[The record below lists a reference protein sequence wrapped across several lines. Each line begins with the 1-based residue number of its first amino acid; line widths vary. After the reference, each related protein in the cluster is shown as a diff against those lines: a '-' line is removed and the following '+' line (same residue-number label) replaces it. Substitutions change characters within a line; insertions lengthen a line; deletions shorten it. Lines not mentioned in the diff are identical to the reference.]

1 MGKLETST
9 LDLVERLL
17 EIGTALSAE
26 KDTPRLLEMILLGA
40 KEITHA
46 DGGTLYRV
54 SGDHESLEFAI
65 IRTDSLDIAMG
76 GTTGNQITFP
86 NLPLHRED
94 GTPNTNMVAACA
106 ALERV
111 TINIPDAYENTTYDF
126 SGTRTFDE
134 STGYRSKSFLTVPM
148 ANHENEVIGVLQLL
162 NKLDPE
168 SGEVVPFSP
177 EDQRLVESLASQAA
191 VALTNQQLIANLREL
206 FESFIEMIA
215 SAIDDKSPYTGG
227 HCRRVPELSMMLADA
242 CARTSEGPLAS
253 FAMSPSDRY
262 ELKIASWLHDCGKV
276 TTPEYVVDK
285 ATKLETIHDRVHT
298 VDTRF
303 EVLKRD
309 AEIELLKVRIAALEA
324 GEEADHAA
332 LEAAYEARVAQLDD
346 DREFVRRH
354 NVGGEFMR
362 DEDKARVRQIAE
374 NRWVGADGKEQAF
387 LTDNEIYN
395 LCIER
400 GTLTGEEREVINY
413 HITATIKMLESLP
426 FPKDLLRVPEFA
438 GGHHEKMDGTGYPR
452 GLKRDD
458 MSVQARIM
466 GIADIFEALTAA
478 DRPYK
483 KPKTLS
489 ESIKILS
496 FMVKDQHIDPDLF
509 RLLLESGI
517 YKDYA
522 ERFLKPEQLD
532 EVDLGQYLDK
542 AAE

>member
-76 GTTGNQITFP
+76 GTSGKEITFP
-86 NLPLHRED
+86 NLPLHRDD

-126 SGTRTFDE
+126 SGTRKFDE

-162 NKLDPE
+162 NKIDPD

-242 CARTSEGPLAS
+242 CARTQDGPLAE
-253 FAMSPSDRY
+253 FDMSPTDRY

-285 ATKLETIHDRVHT
+285 ATKLETIYDRVHT

-309 AEIELLKVRIAALEA
+309 AEIELLKARLAALEA
-324 GEEADHAA
+324 GEEADLAA
-332 LEAAYEARVAQLDD
+332 LESAFEARVTQLDD

-354 NVGGEFMR
+354 NVGGEFMK
-362 DEDKARVRQIAE
+362 DDHKARVRQIAE
-374 NRWVGADGKEQAF
+374 NRWVAPDGTEQSF
-387 LTDNEIYN
+387 LTENEIYN

-400 GTLTGEEREVINY
+400 GTLTDEEREVINY

-438 GGHHEKMDGTGYPR
+438 GGHHEKMDGSGYPR

-483 KPKTLS
+483 KAKTLS
-489 ESIKILS
+489 ESLKIMG
-496 FMVKDQHIDPDLF
+496 FMKKDAHIDPDLF
-509 RLLLESGI
+509 DVFLREKVWLEYANSFLL
-517 YKDYA
+517 
-522 ERFLKPEQLD
+522 PEQID
-532 EVDLGQYLDK
+532 EVDLAKVPGY
-542 AAE
+542 EG

>member
-1 MGKLETST
+1 MGKLETSA

-26 KDTPRLLEMILLGA
+26 KDTPRLLERILLGA

-54 SGDHESLEFAI
+54 SDDQQSLEFAI

-76 GTTGNQITFP
+76 GTTGKEITFP

-94 GTPNTNMVAACA
+94 GSPNVNMVAACA

-126 SGTRTFDE
+126 SGTVKFDA
-134 STGYRSKSFLTVPM
+134 STGYRSRSFLTVPM

-162 NKLDPE
+162 NKIDPE
-168 SGEVVPFSP
+168 DGAVVPFTE

-191 VALTNQQLIANLREL
+191 VALTNQQLIANLRQL

-242 CARTSEGPLAS
+242 CSRTGEGPLANFS
-253 FAMSPSDRY
+253 MTPTDRY

-285 ATKLETIHDRVHT
+285 ATKLEAIHDRVNT

-309 AEIELLKVRIAALEA
+309 AEIAFLKARIEALEQGREVDLAALEST
-324 GEEADHAA
+324 
-332 LEAAYEARVAQLDD
+332 YENHLAQLDV
-346 DREFVRRH
+346 DREFVH
-354 NVGGEFMR
+354 KANIGGEFMR
-362 DEDKARVRQIAE
+362 EEDKARVHEIAE
-374 NRWVGADGKEQAF
+374 HRWVGPDGEEQPF
-387 LTDNEIYN
+387 LTENEVYN
-395 LCIER
+395 LCVER
-400 GTLTGEEREVINY
+400 GTLTAEERDVINY

-426 FPKDLLRVPEFA
+426 FPKDLQRVPEFA
-438 GGHHEKMDGTGYPR
+438 GGHHEKMDGSGYPR
-452 GLKRDD
+452 GLKRDQ
-458 MSVQARIM
+458 MSIQARIM

-483 KPKTLS
+483 KAKTLS
-489 ESIKILS
+489 ESLRIMG
-496 FMVKDQHIDPDLF
+496 FMKKDSHIDPDLF
-509 RLLLESGI
+509 DVFLREKVWLE
-517 YKDYA
+517 YA
-522 ERFLKPEQLD
+522 DKFLQPEQID
-532 EVDLGQYLDK
+532 EVDLAQVPGYGS
-542 AAE
+542 

>member
-1 MGKLETST
+1 MGKLETSA

-26 KDTPRLLEMILLGA
+26 KDTPRLLERILLGA

-54 SGDHESLEFAI
+54 SDDQQSLEFAI

-76 GTTGNQITFP
+76 GTTGKEITFP

-94 GTPNTNMVAACA
+94 GSPNVNMVAACA

-126 SGTRTFDE
+126 SGTVKFDA
-134 STGYRSKSFLTVPM
+134 STGYRSRSFLTVPM

-162 NKLDPE
+162 NKIDPE
-168 SGEVVPFSP
+168 NGEVVPFTE

-191 VALTNQQLIANLREL
+191 VALTNQQLIANLRQL

-242 CARTSEGPLAS
+242 CSRTGEGPLANFS
-253 FAMSPSDRY
+253 MTPTDRY

-285 ATKLETIHDRVHT
+285 ATKLEAIHDRVNT

-309 AEIELLKVRIAALEA
+309 AEIAFLKARIEALEQGREEDLAALEST
-324 GEEADHAA
+324 
-332 LEAAYEARVAQLDD
+332 YESHLAQLDV
-346 DREFVRRH
+346 DREFVH
-354 NVGGEFMR
+354 KANIGGEFMR
-362 DEDKARVRQIAE
+362 EEDKARIHEIAE
-374 NRWVGADGKEQAF
+374 HRWVGPDGEEQPF
-387 LTDNEIYN
+387 LTENEVYN
-395 LCIER
+395 LCVER
-400 GTLTGEEREVINY
+400 GTLTAEERDVINY

-426 FPKDLLRVPEFA
+426 FPKDLQRVPEFA

-452 GLKRDD
+452 GLKRDQ
-458 MSVQARIM
+458 MSIQARIM

-483 KPKTLS
+483 KAKTLS
-489 ESIKILS
+489 ESLRIMG
-496 FMVKDQHIDPDLF
+496 FMKKDSHIDPDLF
-509 RLLLESGI
+509 DVFLREKVWLE
-517 YKDYA
+517 YA
-522 ERFLKPEQLD
+522 DKFLQPEQID
-532 EVDLGQYLDK
+532 EVDLAQVPGYGS
-542 AAE
+542 

>member
-17 EIGTALSAE
+17 EIGTALTAE

-54 SGDHESLEFAI
+54 SADHQNLEFAI
-65 IRTDSLDIAMG
+65 IRTDSLEIAMG
-76 GTTGNQITFP
+76 GTSGNDITFP
-86 NLPLHRED
+86 DLPLHRDD

-126 SGTRTFDE
+126 SGTRKFDE
-134 STGYRSKSFLTVPM
+134 STGYRSQSFLTVPM

-162 NKLDPE
+162 NKIDPA
-168 SGEVVPFSP
+168 SGAVVPFSA

-191 VALTNQQLIANLREL
+191 VSLTNQQLIANLREL

-227 HCRRVPELSMMLADA
+227 HCRRVPELSMMLAEA
-242 CARTSEGPLAS
+242 CARTRNGPLRD
-253 FAMSPSDRY
+253 FDMSPSDRY
-262 ELKIASWLHDCGKV
+262 ELRIASWLHDCGKV

-285 ATKLETIHDRVHT
+285 ATKLETIYDRVHT

-309 AEIELLKVRIAALEA
+309 AEIEQLKARLAALEA
-324 GEEADHAA
+324 GEEPDLEA
-332 LEAAYEARVAQLDD
+332 LETVYEARLAQLDD
-346 DREFVRRH
+346 DRGFVRKH

-362 DEDKARVRQIAE
+362 DEDKQRTRAIAAY
-374 NRWVGADGKEQAF
+374 RWVGTDGEEQPF
-387 LTDNEIYN
+387 LTDNEVYN

-400 GTLTGEEREVINY
+400 GTLTAEERDVINY

-426 FPKDLLRVPEFA
+426 FPKELQRVPEFA

-458 MSVQARIM
+458 MSLQARIM

-483 KPKTLS
+483 KAKTLS
-489 ESIKILS
+489 ESLKIMG
-496 FMVKDQHIDPDLF
+496 FMKKDNHIDPDLF
-509 RLLLESGI
+509 DVFLQEKVWLEYANSFLL
-517 YKDYA
+517 
-522 ERFLKPEQLD
+522 PEQID
-532 EVDLGQYLDK
+532 EVDLTQIPGY
-542 AAE
+542 AG

>member
-1 MGKLETST
+1 MGKLETSA

-26 KDTPRLLEMILLGA
+26 KDTPRLLERILLGA

-54 SGDHESLEFAI
+54 SDDQQSLEFAI

-76 GTTGNQITFP
+76 GTTGKEITFP

-94 GTPNTNMVAACA
+94 GSPNVNMVAACA

-126 SGTRTFDE
+126 SGTVKFDA
-134 STGYRSKSFLTVPM
+134 STGYRSRSFLTVPM

-162 NKLDPE
+162 NKIDPE
-168 SGEVVPFSP
+168 NGAVVPFTE

-191 VALTNQQLIANLREL
+191 VALTNQQLIANLRQL

-242 CARTSEGPLAS
+242 CSRTGEGPLANFS
-253 FAMSPSDRY
+253 MTPTDRY

-285 ATKLETIHDRVHT
+285 ATKLEAIHDRVNT

-309 AEIELLKVRIAALEA
+309 AEIAFLKARIEALEQGREEDLAALEST
-324 GEEADHAA
+324 
-332 LEAAYEARVAQLDD
+332 YESHLAQLDV
-346 DREFVRRH
+346 DREFVH
-354 NVGGEFMR
+354 KANIGGEFMR
-362 DEDKARVRQIAE
+362 EEDKARIHEIAE
-374 NRWVGADGKEQAF
+374 HRWVGPDGEEQPF
-387 LTDNEIYN
+387 LTENEVYN
-395 LCIER
+395 LCVER
-400 GTLTGEEREVINY
+400 GTLTAEERDVINY

-426 FPKDLLRVPEFA
+426 FPKDLQRVPEFA
-438 GGHHEKMDGTGYPR
+438 GGHHEKMDGSGYPR
-452 GLKRDD
+452 GLKRDQ
-458 MSVQARIM
+458 MSIQARIM

-483 KPKTLS
+483 KAKTLS
-489 ESIKILS
+489 ESLRIMG
-496 FMVKDQHIDPDLF
+496 FMKKDSHIDPDLF
-509 RLLLESGI
+509 DVFLREKVWLE
-517 YKDYA
+517 YA
-522 ERFLKPEQLD
+522 DKFLQPEQID
-532 EVDLGQYLDK
+532 EVDLAQVPGYGS
-542 AAE
+542 

>member
-1 MGKLETST
+1 MGKLETSA

-26 KDTPRLLEMILLGA
+26 KDTPRLLERILLGA

-54 SGDHESLEFAI
+54 SDDQQSLEFAI

-76 GTTGNQITFP
+76 GTTGKEITFP

-94 GTPNTNMVAACA
+94 GSPNVNMVAACA

-126 SGTRTFDE
+126 SGTVKFDA
-134 STGYRSKSFLTVPM
+134 STGYRSRSFLTVPM

-162 NKLDPE
+162 NKIDPE
-168 SGEVVPFSP
+168 NGEVVPFTE

-191 VALTNQQLIANLREL
+191 VALTNQQLIANLRQL

-242 CARTSEGPLAS
+242 CSRTGEGPLANFS
-253 FAMSPSDRY
+253 MTPTDRY

-285 ATKLETIHDRVHT
+285 ATKLEAIHDRVNT

-309 AEIELLKVRIAALEA
+309 AEIAFLKARIEALEEGREVDLAALEST
-324 GEEADHAA
+324 
-332 LEAAYEARVAQLDD
+332 YESHLAQLDV
-346 DREFVRRH
+346 DREFVH
-354 NVGGEFMR
+354 KANIGGEFMR
-362 DEDKARVRQIAE
+362 EEDKARIHEIAE
-374 NRWVGADGKEQAF
+374 HRWVGPDGEEQPF
-387 LTDNEIYN
+387 LTENEVYN
-395 LCIER
+395 LCVER
-400 GTLTGEEREVINY
+400 GTLTAEERDVINY

-426 FPKDLLRVPEFA
+426 FPKDLQRVPEFA
-438 GGHHEKMDGTGYPR
+438 GGHHEKMDGSGYPR
-452 GLKRDD
+452 GLKRDQ
-458 MSVQARIM
+458 MSIQARIM

-483 KPKTLS
+483 KAKTLS
-489 ESIKILS
+489 ESLRIMG
-496 FMVKDQHIDPDLF
+496 FMKKDSHIDPDLF
-509 RLLLESGI
+509 DVFLREKVWLE
-517 YKDYA
+517 YA
-522 ERFLKPEQLD
+522 DKFLQPEQID
-532 EVDLGQYLDK
+532 EVDLAQVPGYGS
-542 AAE
+542 

>member
-1 MGKLETST
+1 MGNLETST

-54 SGDHESLEFAI
+54 SGDHQSLEFAI

-76 GTTGNQITFP
+76 GTSGKEITFP

-126 SGTRTFDE
+126 SGTRKFDE

-162 NKLDPE
+162 NKIDAD

-242 CARTSEGPLAS
+242 CARTREGPLAS
-253 FAMSPSDRY
+253 FAMTQTDRY

-285 ATKLETIHDRVHT
+285 ATKLETIYDRVHM

-309 AEIELLKVRIAALEA
+309 AQIELLKAKVAALEA
-324 GEEADHAA
+324 GAEPDLEA
-332 LEAAYEARVAQLDD
+332 LESAYEARIAQLDD
-346 DREFVRRH
+346 DREFVRRS
-354 NVGGEFMR
+354 NVGGEFMKP
-362 DEDKARVRQIAE
+362 EDKARVRAIAE
-374 NRWVGADGKEQAF
+374 NRWVDPAGEEQPF

-400 GTLTGEEREVINY
+400 GTLTDEEREVINY

-426 FPKDLLRVPEFA
+426 FPRDLLRVPEFA

-452 GLKRDD
+452 GLKRED

-483 KPKTLS
+483 KAKTLS
-489 ESIKILS
+489 ESLKIMG
-496 FMVKDQHIDPDLF
+496 FMKKDNHIDPDLF
-509 RLLLESGI
+509 EVFLREKVWLE
-517 YKDYA
+517 YA
-522 ERFLKPEQLD
+522 NRFLLPEQID
-532 EVDLGQYLDK
+532 EVDLGKVPGYQ
-542 AAE
+542 A

>member
-452 GLKRDD
+452 GLKRED
-458 MSVQARIM
+458 MSIQARIM

-483 KPKTLS
+483 KAKTLS
-489 ESIKILS
+489 ESLKIMG
-496 FMVKDQHIDPDLF
+496 FMKKDQHIDPDLF
-509 RLLLESGI
+509 DVFLREKVWLEYANTFLL
-517 YKDYA
+517 
-522 ERFLKPEQLD
+522 PEQID
-532 EVDLGQYLDK
+532 EVDLAKVPGYE
-542 AAE
+542 A

>member
-54 SGDHESLEFAI
+54 SGDHDSLEFAI

-76 GTTGNQITFP
+76 GTTGKEITFP
-86 NLPLHRED
+86 NLPLHRDD

-126 SGTRTFDE
+126 SGTRKFDE

-148 ANHENEVIGVLQLL
+148 ANHQNEVIGVLQLL
-162 NKLDPE
+162 NKIDPD

-191 VALTNQQLIANLREL
+191 VALTNQQLITNLREL

-242 CARTSEGPLAS
+242 CARTQNGPLSS
-253 FAMSPSDRY
+253 FDMSQTDRY

-285 ATKLETIHDRVHT
+285 ATKLETIYDRIHEIRM
-298 VDTRF
+298 RF

-309 AEIELLKVRIAALEA
+309 AEV
-324 GEEADHAA
+324 
-332 LEAAYEARVAQLDD
+332 
-346 DREFVRRH
+346 EFWQ
-354 NVGGEFMR
+354 G
-362 DEDKARVRQIAE
+362 
-374 NRWVGADGKEQAF
+374 
-387 LTDNEIYN
+387 
-395 LCIER
+395 
-400 GTLTGEEREVINY
+400 
-413 HITATIKMLESLP
+413 
-426 FPKDLLRVPEFA
+426 
-438 GGHHEKMDGTGYPR
+438 
-452 GLKRDD
+452 
-458 MSVQARIM
+458 QARRA
-466 GIADIFEALTAA
+466 GN
-478 DRPYK
+478 R
-483 KPKTLS
+483 
-489 ESIKILS
+489 
-496 FMVKDQHIDPDLF
+496 
-509 RLLLESGI
+509 
-517 YKDYA
+517 
-522 ERFLKPEQLD
+522 
-532 EVDLGQYLDK
+532 
-542 AAE
+542 

>member
-54 SGDHESLEFAI
+54 SADHQSLEFAI
-65 IRTDSLDIAMG
+65 IRTDSLAIAMG
-76 GTTGNQITFP
+76 GTSGNDITFP
-86 NLPLHRED
+86 DLPLHRED

-106 ALERV
+106 ALERI

-126 SGTRTFDE
+126 SGTRMFDE
-134 STGYRSKSFLTVPM
+134 STGYRSQSFLTVPM

-162 NKLDPE
+162 NKIDPA
-168 SGEVVPFSP
+168 SGAVVPFSA

-191 VALTNQQLIANLREL
+191 VSLTNQQLIANLREL

-227 HCRRVPELSMMLADA
+227 HCRRVPELSMMLAEA
-242 CARTSEGPLAS
+242 CARTRNGPLS
-253 FAMSPSDRY
+253 DFDMSPADRY
-262 ELKIASWLHDCGKV
+262 ELRIASWLHDCGKV

-285 ATKLETIHDRVHT
+285 ATKLETIYDRVHT

-309 AEIELLKVRIAALEA
+309 AEIELLKARLAALEA
-324 GEEADHAA
+324 GEEPD
-332 LEAAYEARVAQLDD
+332 LETLETAYEARLAQLDD
-346 DREFVRRH
+346 DRDFVRKH

-362 DEDKARVRQIAE
+362 DDDKQRTRAIAAY
-374 NRWVGADGKEQAF
+374 RWVGPDGEEQPF
-387 LTDNEIYN
+387 LTDNEVYN
-395 LCIER
+395 LSIER
-400 GTLTGEEREVINY
+400 GTLTAEERDVINY

-426 FPKDLLRVPEFA
+426 FPRELQRVPEFA

-458 MSVQARIM
+458 MSLQARIM

-483 KPKTLS
+483 KAKTLS
-489 ESIKILS
+489 ESLKIMG
-496 FMVKDQHIDPDLF
+496 FMKKDNHIDPDLF
-509 RLLLESGI
+509 DVFLQEKVWLEYANNFLL
-517 YKDYA
+517 
-522 ERFLKPEQLD
+522 PEQID
-532 EVDLGQYLDK
+532 EVDLTQIPGY
-542 AAE
+542 AG

>member
-1 MGKLETST
+1 MGNLETST

-54 SGDHESLEFAI
+54 SDDHESLEFAI

-76 GTTGNQITFP
+76 GTTGNDITFP
-86 NLPLHRED
+86 NLPLHQED
-94 GTPNTNMVAACA
+94 GSPNINMVAACA

-126 SGTRTFDE
+126 SGTRKFDE

-162 NKLDPE
+162 NKIDPS
-168 SGEVVPFSP
+168 SGEVVPFST

-191 VALTNQQLIANLREL
+191 VSLTNQQLIANLREL

-242 CARTSEGPLAS
+242 CARTQDGPLS
-253 FAMSPSDRY
+253 DFEMSQTDRY
-262 ELKIASWLHDCGKV
+262 ELRIASWLHDCGKV

-285 ATKLETIHDRVHT
+285 ATKLETIYDRVHT

-309 AEIELLKVRIAALEA
+309 AEIELLKARITALEA
-324 GEEADHAA
+324 GDEPDLEA
-332 LEAAYEARVAQLDD
+332 LETAYEARITQLDD
-346 DREFVRRH
+346 DREFVRKH

-362 DEDKARVRQIAE
+362 DEDKERTRQIAE
-374 NRWVGADGKEQAF
+374 YRWTGPDGEEQAF
-387 LTDNEIYN
+387 LADNEVYN
-395 LCIER
+395 LSIER
-400 GTLTGEEREVINY
+400 GTLTAEERDVINY

-483 KPKTLS
+483 QAKTLS
-489 ESIKILS
+489 ASLKIMG
-496 FMVKDQHIDPDLF
+496 FMKKDNHIDPDLF
-509 RLLLESGI
+509 DVFLREKVWLEYANSFLL
-517 YKDYA
+517 
-522 ERFLKPEQLD
+522 PEQID
-532 EVDLGQYLDK
+532 EVDLSKVPGY
-542 AAE
+542 EG

>member
-1 MGKLETST
+1 MAKLETGT

-54 SGDHESLEFAI
+54 TPDQQSLEFAI

-76 GTTGNQITFP
+76 GTSGNEITFP
-86 NLPLHRED
+86 DLPLHLED
-94 GTPNTNMVAACA
+94 GSPNINMVAACA

-126 SGTRTFDE
+126 SGTRKFDE
-134 STGYRSKSFLTVPM
+134 STGYRSRSFLTVPM

-162 NKLDPE
+162 NKIDPD
-168 SGEVVPFSP
+168 SGEVVAFSA

-227 HCRRVPELSMMLADA
+227 HCRRVPELSMMLAEA
-242 CARTSEGPLAS
+242 CARTREGPLAS
-253 FAMSPSDRY
+253 FDMSPLDRY

-285 ATKLETIHDRVHT
+285 ATKLETIYDRVHT
-298 VDTRF
+298 IDTRF

-309 AEIELLKVRIAALEA
+309 AEIELLRAKIAALETP
-324 GEEADHAA
+324 EEQDLADV
-332 LEAAYEARVAQLDD
+332 ESAYEARLAQLDD
-346 DREFVRRH
+346 DREFIRRA
-354 NVGGEFMR
+354 NIGGEFMK
-362 DEDKARVRQIAE
+362 DEDKARVREIAE
-374 NRWVGADGKEQAF
+374 NRWVGPDGEEQAF
-387 LTDNEIYN
+387 LSENEVYN
-395 LCIER
+395 LSIER
-400 GTLTGEEREVINY
+400 GTLTSEERDVINY

-426 FPKDLLRVPEFA
+426 FPKDLQRVPEFA

-452 GLKRDD
+452 GLKREE
-458 MSVQARIM
+458 MSLQARIM

-483 KPKTLS
+483 KAKTLS
-489 ESIKILS
+489 ESLRIMG
-496 FMVKDQHIDPDLF
+496 FMKKDNHIDPDLF
-509 RLLLESGI
+509 
-517 YKDYA
+517 DV
-522 ERFLKPEQLD
+522 F
-532 EVDLGQYLDK
+532 
-542 AAE
+542 